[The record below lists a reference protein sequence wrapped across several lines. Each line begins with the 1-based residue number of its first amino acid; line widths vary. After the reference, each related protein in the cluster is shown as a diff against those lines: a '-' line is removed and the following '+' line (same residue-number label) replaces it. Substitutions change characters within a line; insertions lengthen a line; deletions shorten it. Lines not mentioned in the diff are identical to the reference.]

1 MRLVDE
7 LSNIDKCE
15 NCGSIYLLT
24 CSDRLGNFKYCTHC
38 MEEYR
43 PRESCAELVRIDET
57 EKAPEKEQLVQ
68 ALREEVDS
76 LRWCSWD
83 ARSDLLVGNITNIFN
98 KLIDYIENN

>member
-7 LSNIDKCE
+7 LSKITKCQ
-15 NCGSIYLLT
+15 NCGSTDLLNCT
-24 CSDRLGNFKYCTHC
+24 DRLGYFKYCIQC

-43 PRESCAELVRIDET
+43 PRESFVELVRIDET

-83 ARSDLLVGNITNIFN
+83 ARSDQLVCNMTNIFN